1 MLLPGGDPPGKTNL
15 FPGAYLFLKKVVK
28 RELFFFLLFFSVIFA

>member
-1 MLLPGGDPPGKTNL
+1 MPRKSKR
-15 FPGAYLFLKKVVK
+15 FSGAYLFLKKVVK